1 MKKSIITSL
10 LVLSL
15 VLVPS
20 CANLGSLSQVN
31 ANEIGS
37 VAQVISGTVVSAR
50 TVRAD
55 ASSSDKNL
63 GTGIGAAVGAGAGSL
78 LGGGSGRLVSTVGF
92 GVLGAMAGRGV
103 AKYAN
108 QSDAQELVIQADGS
122 KAQYRV
128 TQPVYKEIGLI
139 PVGAHGTLQYGGAG
153 SKFIPDGM

>member
-10 LVLSL
+10 LALSL

-20 CANLGSLSQVN
+20 CANLGTLSQVN

-55 ASSSDKNL
+55 AAASDKNL
-63 GTGIGAAVGAGAGSL
+63 GTGLGAAIGAGSGAL
-78 LGGGSGRLVSTVGF
+78 LGGGTGKVVSTVGF
-92 GVLGAMAGRGV
+92 GVLGAMAGRGI

-108 QSDAQELVIQADGS
+108 KSDAQELVIQADGS

-128 TQPVYKEIGLI
+128 TQPIYQEIGVI

>member
-1 MKKSIITSL
+1 ML
-10 LVLSL
+10 ALSL

-20 CANLGSLSQVN
+20 CANLGSLNTVS

-55 ASSSDKNL
+55 ASSTDKNL
-63 GTGIGAAVGAGAGSL
+63 GTGIGAAVGAGSGAL
-78 LGGGSGRLVSTVGF
+78 LGSGSGQIVSSVGF
-92 GVLGAMAGRGV
+92 GVLGAMVGRGIG
-103 AKYAN
+103 KYAN

-128 TQPVYKEIGLI
+128 TQPVYEQIGLI
-139 PVGAHGTLQYGGAG
+139 PVGTHGTLQYGGAG
-153 SKFIPDGM
+153 SKFIPDGI

>member
-1 MKKSIITSL
+1 MKKNIITSL
-10 LVLSL
+10 LALSV

-20 CANLGSLSQVN
+20 CANLANFNAVG

-37 VAQVISGTVVSAR
+37 VAQVIPGTVISAR

-55 ASSSDKNL
+55 ASSTDKNL
-63 GTGIGAAVGAGAGSL
+63 GTGIGAALGAGAGSL
-78 LGGGSGRLVSTVGF
+78 LGKGSGQVVSAVGF

-103 AKYAN
+103 SKYAN

-128 TQPVYKEIGLI
+128 TQPIYEQLGPI
-139 PVGAHGTLQYGGAG
+139 PVGTHGSLQYGGAG
-153 SKFIPDGM
+153 SKFVPDGY

>member
-10 LVLSL
+10 LALSL

-20 CANLGSLSQVN
+20 CANLGTLSQVN

-63 GTGIGAAVGAGAGSL
+63 GTGLGAAIGAGSGAL
-78 LGGGSGRLVSTVGF
+78 LGGGTGKVVSTVGF
-92 GVLGAMAGRGV
+92 GVLGAMAGRGI

-108 QSDAQELVIQADGS
+108 KSDAQELVIQADGS

-128 TQPVYKEIGLI
+128 TQPIYQEIGAI